1 MERREFFAKAGALM
15 MTSMVGASMDGCVHR
30 GAGVGGFDVQGYLS
44 RLDAADQKM
53 MSLPSVFPKGES
65 HQKRDAFVRQAFSSL
80 LLVGSLHDIPEA
92 ARSHPAIQERLLRA
106 APVLDN
112 SLFKAATLVESV
124 PAAQRK
130 EIQRFLQKEERQVK
144 AMRSLMLD
152 YGVQAGVAKSRLI
165 HADRLMDHIQWR
177 MQKQNPS
184 LLLDTH
190 VAKVDRVA
198 ASLGISVE
206 QRRTQGQLTL
216 DPLSACRVSSL
227 LDPLA
232 QEPSR
237 ESLERDT
244 PPVLEA
250 PKKKRGNVGFILM
263 GIGGALTVGGVVASL
278 VGGTNGIIFGGI
290 FGWTPGSIMLLIG
303 IPLAIFGI

>member
-1 MERREFFAKAGALM
+1 MDRRDFFAKAGALM
-15 MTSMVGASMDGCVHR
+15 MTSMVGASMEGCLHT
-30 GAGVGGFDVQGYLS
+30 GAGAGGFDVQGYLQ

-53 MSLPSVFPKGES
+53 MSLPSVFPKGE
-65 HQKRDAFVRQAFSSL
+65 HAQKRDAFVRQAFSSL
-80 LLVGSLHDIPEA
+80 LLVGSLHDLPEA
-92 ARSHPAIQERLLRA
+92 VQRHPAIQERVLRA

-112 SLFKAATLVESV
+112 SLFKAATFVESF
-124 PAAQRK
+124 PMDQRK
-130 EIQRFLQKEERQVK
+130 ELQRFLQKDERQVK
-144 AMRSLMLD
+144 AMRASMLD
-152 YGVQAGVAKSRLI
+152 YGTQAGVPKTRLI

-216 DPLSACRVSSL
+216 DPWSACRASSL
-227 LDPLA
+227 LNPLGL
-232 QEPSR
+232 EPSR
-237 ESLERDT
+237 ESLEKDT
-244 PPVLEA
+244 PPVQAA
-250 PKKKRGNVGFILM
+250 PKKKQGNVGFILM
-263 GIGGALTVGGVVASL
+263 GIGGALTVGGIIASV
-278 VGGTNGIIFGGI
+278 VGGSNGVIFGGI
-290 FGWTPGSIMLLIG
+290 FGWTPGAILLLIG